1 MKARVS
7 HSNRSLVG
15 LPLLLVVALIFGGLS
30 WLSGRSAQAT
40 GALSPSQF
48 GPCQFDGHVDD
59 NGDPVLQPLPPES
72 LETANPLD
80 GMSIEQIKAAAQDLS
95 PAAQQILSALDI
107 QFHNLY
113 PATTLNGATQETSVS
128 IQTDV
133 CIEKLWA
140 QIIMP
145 AQSTGEA
152 KFSYVLK
159 SPSSNVDRLSDWIR
173 FPFVAVAGSATGG
186 VGLDPFAEGVH
197 RFTWVVGHGNTVLMS
212 QDGFFTVGACACSG
226 SSTINSEEVSASSS
240 LSAPM
245 ITPLSAITPSPASYP
260 LDGLSLDE
268 MKAAARDLSPEA
280 QQILSTLD
288 IQFHNLYPAASLGG
302 ATVET
307 SVSIHSDV
315 CLDKM
320 WAQVIMPDHLTGK
333 AKFAYA
339 FKSPSSVWDRL
350 SDWIRF
356 PFPAVGGASSGGV
369 GLDGFEEGVY
379 PFTWVVG
386 RGDTVLMTR
395 DGAFTVGP
403 CVCGG
408 TCANQ
413 ARTLDGGAS
422 VDDMSLDEM
431 KAAARDLS
439 PEAQQMLSSMDIQF
453 HNLYPAMTLG
463 GPTAATSVTIQTDLC
478 IEKMWAQII
487 MPAHLTGQAKFA
499 HAFKSP
505 STVWDRLSDWI
516 RFPFPAV
523 GGVASG
529 GVGLDSFQ
537 EGVYSFTWVVGYG
550 NTVLMTRDGFFAVGP
565 CGCANP
571 CPTMT
576 PTPAATPTP
585 SPTPVSVSACIQSA
599 PGRLDVQMGHDQT
612 IYREVE
618 FANACASDVILDL
631 QLTGLVNQIYLAGG
645 HERIALLPGE
655 RQNVRLYFSTGDSVL
670 TVETELLAKAGAEE
684 AARVPV
690 RLEAGSAI
698 ASSVSLNELG
708 NVALLPGE
716 VDAFSGALQNNAGV
730 PLTITAHVPTTAS
743 AWLAVT
749 NVAPSLSAMPQQ
761 HQSSATWQLP
771 PGEQGEIYIVLG
783 SEEAFAAQAPITLES
798 QYGDRQT
805 VMVSAWFGPH
815 TDLAVSGGALPAEMA
830 PGDALSTTLVVA
842 NHGPS
847 EGLTVTLPISLT
859 GDATLVGLAH
869 SPAITCALGEGVV
882 CHTSNLPAGQSVS
895 VTLGLEAHS
904 AASVGERMLASL
916 QAGVSSAIYDAKV
929 PNNTWSSM
937 WGGWRVYLPVVT
949 RS

>member
-1 MKARVS
+1 MKAREA

-15 LPLLLVVALIFGGLS
+15 LPLVLVIALILGGLS

-40 GALSPSQF
+40 GAFSPSQP
-48 GPCQFDGHVDD
+48 GYCQFDDS
-59 NGDPVLQPLPPES
+59 GDPAVQPLPPES
-72 LETANPLD
+72 LKTDNPLD
-80 GMSIEQIKAAAQDLS
+80 GMSIEQIEAAAQNLS
-95 PAAQQILSALDI
+95 PEAQRVLNALDI

-128 IQTDV
+128 IQTSV

-186 VGLDPFAEGVH
+186 VGLDPFAEGVY

-212 QDGFFTVGACACSG
+212 QDGFFSVGACACSG
-226 SSTINSEEVSASSS
+226 ASS
-240 LSAPM
+240 LSPSFFSSSALEAM
-245 ITPLSAITPSPASYP
+245 PLSAFTSSPSTNPLTGMP
-260 LDGLSLDE
+260 LDE
-268 MKAAARDLSPEA
+268 IKAAAQNPSPEA
-280 QQILSTLD
+280 QQVLSGLD
-288 IQFHNLYPAASLGG
+288 IQFNNLYPAASLGG

-307 SVSIHSDV
+307 AVSIHSDV
-315 CLDKM
+315 CLDKL
-320 WAQVIMPDHLTGK
+320 WAQIIMPDHLTGK

-356 PFPAVGGASSGGV
+356 PFPAIGGAASAGV

-403 CVCGG
+403 CVCGAAC
-408 TCANQ
+408 TNQ
-413 ARTLDGGAS
+413 TWTPDSAKS

-478 IEKMWAQII
+478 IEKMWAQIV

-505 STVWDRLSDWI
+505 SSVWDRMSDWI
-516 RFPFPAV
+516 RFPFPAI
-523 GGVASG
+523 GSVASG

-550 NTVLMTRDGFFAVGP
+550 DTVLMTRDGFFAVGP

-585 SPTPVSVSACIQSA
+585 SPTPVSVSACVESA
-599 PGRLDVQMGHDQT
+599 PRRLDVQMGHDQT
-612 IYREVE
+612 IYRELE
-618 FANACASDVILDL
+618 FVNACASDVILDL
-631 QLTGLVNQIYLAGG
+631 QLTDLVNQIYLAGG

-670 TVETELLAKAGAEE
+670 AVETELLAKAGAEE

-716 VDAFSGALQNNAGV
+716 IDAFSGALQNNAGV
-730 PLTITAHVPTTAS
+730 PLTITAHVPTEAS
-743 AWLAVT
+743 TWLAVT

-761 HQSSATWQLP
+761 NQSPVTWRLS

-805 VMVSAWFGPH
+805 LIVSTWFGPH
-815 TDLAVSGGALPAEMA
+815 ADLNISGDALPATMS
-830 PGDALSTTLVVA
+830 PGDALSTTVVIA

-847 EGLTVTLPISLT
+847 DGLTVTAPISLT
-859 GDATLVGLAH
+859 GDATLVDLTH
-869 SPAITCALGEGVV
+869 SSAITCALDEGVV
-882 CHTSNLPAGQSVS
+882 CRTSNLPMGQSVS
-895 VTLGLEAHS
+895 VTLGLEARG
-904 AASVGERMLASL
+904 ASSGADRMLASL
-916 QAGVSSAIYDAKV
+916 RAGVSSVTYDAKA
-929 PNNTWSSM
+929 PNNVWSSM
-937 WGGWRVYLPVVT
+937 WGGWRVYLPLT
-949 RS
+949 IRH